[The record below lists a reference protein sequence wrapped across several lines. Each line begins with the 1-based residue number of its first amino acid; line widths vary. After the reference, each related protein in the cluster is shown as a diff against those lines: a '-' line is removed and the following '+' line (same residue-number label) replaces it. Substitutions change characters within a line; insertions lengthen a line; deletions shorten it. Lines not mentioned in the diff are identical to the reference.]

1 MDTEQMSSVKDNC
14 QGATNSSPSLK
25 HDELSKGIR
34 GSTFHSQ
41 IPLVTKMSLAQ
52 LDSLIVPFTRP
63 KIDAFTEDEIKL
75 MLEEIG
81 KRRHILLTNPRKNSR
96 VMKAAWEEVASSVA
110 LRSSSDLKRTPKQ
123 IKRKWRDIV
132 TKTKKKIQ
140 EGQLKQ
146 EVHFNEITAMVTQF
160 LASTSQEMR
169 QDEVGEVA
177 DSDEEISPF
186 VTTQSEHLSSY
197 YDQLDSV
204 SDNDTGNRVKEIN
217 DENLIK
223 AQPLQVVQSA
233 QGNEYYSSN
242 SATHLV
248 HDNGHG
254 DATNDSSDSDVVM
267 ITHTSG
273 NELSLHIDEVGG
285 NLEHTMERSQME
297 ESPNKTLL
305 QQLKDEH
312 TLRMEVLEMK
322 RRYWQI
328 KIDALL
334 QERQILETVNGVH
347 KGWK

>member
-1 MDTEQMSSVKDNC
+1 MNTELMSSVKDNC
-14 QGATNSSPSLK
+14 QGASNSSPSLK
-25 HDELSKGIR
+25 NDESSKGIR
-34 GSTFHSQ
+34 GSAFQSQ
-41 IPLVTKMSLAQ
+41 IPLVSKMSLAQ

-81 KRRHILLTNPRKNSR
+81 KRRHVLLTNPRKNSR
-96 VMKAAWEEVASSVA
+96 VMKAAWEEVARSVA

-169 QDEVGEVA
+169 QDEVGEMV
-177 DSDEEISPF
+177 DSDEEVSPF
-186 VTTQSEHLSSY
+186 VTTQSDHLSSY
-197 YDQLDSV
+197 YDGF
-204 SDNDTGNRVKEIN
+204 SDNDIGNKVKENN
-217 DENLIK
+217 DDNLIK
-223 AQPLQVVQSA
+223 AQPSQIVQST
-233 QGNEYYSSN
+233 QGDEYYSSN

-254 DATNDSSDSDVVM
+254 DANNDSSDSDVVM
-267 ITHTSG
+267 ITHTSA
-273 NELSLHIDEVGG
+273 NELSPLIDEVDG
-285 NLEHTMERSQME
+285 NLEPTVERSQVD
-297 ESPNKTLL
+297 ESLNKTLL
-305 QQLKDEH
+305 RQLKDEH
-312 TLRMEVLEMK
+312 ALRMEVLEMK

-328 KIDALL
+328 KIETLL
-334 QERQILETVNGVH
+334 QERQILEAVNGIH
-347 KGWK
+347 KSWK